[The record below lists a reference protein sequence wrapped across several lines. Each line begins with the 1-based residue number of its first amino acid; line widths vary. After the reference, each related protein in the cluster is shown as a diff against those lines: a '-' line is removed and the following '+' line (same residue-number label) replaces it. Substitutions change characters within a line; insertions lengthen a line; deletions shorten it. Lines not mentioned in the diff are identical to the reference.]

1 MNKLNTLLDQLL
13 AKVAHF
19 DVENQQISQGKI
31 GWHIEHSLLVIS
43 GITKVLAMSNPS
55 EYKSKFNVA
64 KFVVMTFNFIPRGRG
79 KAPQTTQPKSE
90 VTPENL
96 SVHIAKTREKIK
108 ELDTMNG
115 DLFFKHP
122 MFGDLKLKEAVRF
135 LEIHTKHHLKIINDI
150 QG

>member
-19 DVENQQISQGKI
+19 DVENQQVSQGKV
-31 GWHIEHSLLVIS
+31 GWHIEHSLLVLS

-55 EYKSKFNVA
+55 EYKSKFNFA

-90 VTPENL
+90 VTAENL
-96 SVHIAKTREKIK
+96 TAHIIKTREKVK
-108 ELDTMNG
+108 ELDTMNQ

-122 MFGDLKLKEAVRF
+122 YFGDLKLKEAVRF